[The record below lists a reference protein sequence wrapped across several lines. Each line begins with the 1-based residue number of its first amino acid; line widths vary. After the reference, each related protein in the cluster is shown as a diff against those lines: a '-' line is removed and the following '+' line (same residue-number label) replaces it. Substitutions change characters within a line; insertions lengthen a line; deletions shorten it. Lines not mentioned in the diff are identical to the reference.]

1 MQCRDIERDVDSFID
16 GELALL
22 ESTEVETHLRVC
34 PPCKTL
40 VDEQR
45 GMKLTLRAA
54 LRMPPPPDKLREF
67 VTGTLHSEVVSA
79 QRSARFARL
88 RRPMLL
94 MVSLIAATSA
104 LLVGSL
110 RPSRPE
116 IAVESMIIK
125 HQRNLPMEIIGGP
138 EVVRSWFDGKVPFA
152 VPPPQ
157 VEPVASLRG
166 GRISQLGDREAAYL
180 QYEQRGQRISV
191 FVFESVGLRL
201 QAPRRARIIGN
212 HEVFIEGARGYQ
224 VAVFQDRDLAYAITG
239 SVNEP
244 EFIRFLSAMMATP

>member
-22 ESTEVETHLRVC
+22 ESTEVETHLRGC
-34 PPCKTL
+34 SSCKNL

-45 GMKLTLRAA
+45 SMKLSLRVALRAPI
-54 LRMPPPPDKLREF
+54 PPEKLREF
-67 VTGTLHSEVVSA
+67 VQCSLHGEVLAA
-79 QRSARFARL
+79 QRSARWHRL

-94 MVSLIAATSA
+94 MLSAIAAAMA
-104 LLVGSL
+104 LVIGPL
-110 RPSRPE
+110 RPTQPE
-116 IAVESMIIK
+116 IAVESMIVK
-125 HQRNLPMEIIGGP
+125 HQRNLPLEIIGGP
-138 EVVRSWFDGKVPFA
+138 EVVRNWFDGKVPFA
-152 VPPPQ
+152 VPPPR

-191 FVFESVGLRL
+191 FVFESGGLRL
-201 QAPRRARIIGN
+201 QAPRRAVIGN
-212 HEVFIEGARGYQ
+212 REVYIEGARGYR

-239 SVNEP
+239 SVDEP
-244 EFIRFLSAMMATP
+244 EFIQFLSAMMPPH